1 MGDALTIVVA
11 FGFSRDG
18 PREHCPGCELTS
30 DLRQLRHAD
39 AVVFHIPT
47 TPLPMPFRKQPGQ
60 AWVALSAES
69 ESNYPQ
75 LADPAF
81 MAQFDLTAT
90 YRQDADVVL
99 GYCRPRDWLAFKPRP
114 LPAQRE
120 SAPAVYIASSEVDR
134 SGRTEYVRELMHH
147 MPVDSYGRSLN
158 NRSFAADTGTP
169 TKLAT
174 IARYRFTLAFENSIA
189 PDYVTEKFYDP
200 LVVGSV
206 PVYLGAPNVG
216 EYAPGPGCHIDV
228 RDFGD
233 PAELARH
240 LLELAGDEQRYAR
253 HLEWRDRPLDPRFIA
268 LAREQQTPAI
278 CRVCRVLRARRGCH

>member
-1 MGDALTIVVA
+1 MQRALMIVMA
-11 FGFSRDG
+11 FGWSLDATRRG
-18 PREHCPGCELTS
+18 CPGCEVTS
-30 DLRQLRHAD
+30 DLRRLRHAD

-47 TPLPMPFRKQPGQ
+47 TPLPVPFRKQPGQ
-60 AWVALSAES
+60 TWVAMSGES

-99 GYCRPRDWLAFKPRP
+99 GYCRPQDWLAFEPRS
-114 LPAQRE
+114 LPARRE
-120 SAPAVYIASSEVDR
+120 PAPAVYIASSDVDR
-134 SGRTEYVRELMHH
+134 SGRTEYVRELMRH

-158 NRSFAADTGTP
+158 NRSFASDTGKP

-174 IARYRFTLAFENSIA
+174 IARYHFTLAFENSIA

-206 PVYLGAPNVG
+206 PVYLGAPNVA
-216 EYAPGPGCHIDV
+216 EYAPGAGCYIDV
-228 RDFGD
+228 GDVGD

-240 LLELAGDEQRYAR
+240 LLELSSDEQVYAR

-268 LAREQQTPAI
+268 LVREQETPAI
-278 CRVCRVLRARRGCH
+278 CRVCRVLRARRGCD